1 MAQQKDTKTDIQKK
15 LMNNINYKY
24 CRILDRPKTG
34 IIYEDRIWEQ
44 WYTEDA
50 MKSEFPKMNQRDFMF
65 KCNADYS
72 EQVIINNRGKK
83 KYTVKQLE
91 VMVDKFSSILYYGY
105 NLRKGDIVCNIA
117 LSTPELV
124 ALKYACATIGV
135 ITCNLNFLDSNN
147 IVNGK
152 NVMLDEISLI
162 KPKIIFI
169 LDILEDKV
177 SSVLNMQECKRII
190 KVRLPLAYS
199 TPFYNSEHWK
209 IALLML
215 KNKKDNTSING
226 ILSFKEFLS
235 HYESNRKKVRSIYE
249 PNLPCN
255 IAFTSGTTGQNK
267 AVLISHDANNAL
279 AFQHKLANLGLRRG
293 AKHLALV
300 PPFLAFWDSDI
311 IHMALCMGVENILEL
326 NLSYE
331 NIPKYMVKY
340 LPQYGIWSQYLWDS
354 ILHLPKKDLKQVS
367 DNLDKA
373 VVGGERCEK
382 NQADSFYNLTNIVQ
396 EAGYGATE
404 VNTCFSFASPNCN
417 IVGSAG
423 IPLPFNNVK
432 IVDSEFN
439 DLTYNQCGRL
449 LISSPCLMLG
459 YFGRNDL
466 TSQSLYTDENGINW
480 YDTKDYAYVDD
491 NGCLF
496 VLDRDVPMVK
506 IKTDGN
512 TEMVNLLD
520 IVERIKENRCIKICK
535 LMEYKGKLILHTVID
550 EFYDITKADAIE
562 SIKHTITKTLP
573 EKYYPDVIRIL
584 DTFPR
589 TFVGK
594 VDYHKLNTDTEEL
607 FINNNFTRKLN
618 VVIE

>member
-1 MAQQKDTKTDIQKK
+1 MQEDIQKK

-177 SSVLNMQECKRII
+177 SSVLNMQECKSII

-226 ILSFKEFLS
+226 ILSFKEF
-235 HYESNRKKVRSIYE
+235 
-249 PNLPCN
+249 
-255 IAFTSGTTGQNK
+255 
-267 AVLISHDANNAL
+267 
-279 AFQHKLANLGLRRG
+279 
-293 AKHLALV
+293 
-300 PPFLAFWDSDI
+300 
-311 IHMALCMGVENILEL
+311 
-326 NLSYE
+326 
-331 NIPKYMVKY
+331 
-340 LPQYGIWSQYLWDS
+340 
-354 ILHLPKKDLKQVS
+354 
-367 DNLDKA
+367 
-373 VVGGERCEK
+373 
-382 NQADSFYNLTNIVQ
+382 
-396 EAGYGATE
+396 
-404 VNTCFSFASPNCN
+404 
-417 IVGSAG
+417 
-423 IPLPFNNVK
+423 
-432 IVDSEFN
+432 
-439 DLTYNQCGRL
+439 
-449 LISSPCLMLG
+449 
-459 YFGRNDL
+459 
-466 TSQSLYTDENGINW
+466 
-480 YDTKDYAYVDD
+480 
-491 NGCLF
+491 
-496 VLDRDVPMVK
+496 
-506 IKTDGN
+506 
-512 TEMVNLLD
+512 
-520 IVERIKENRCIKICK
+520 
-535 LMEYKGKLILHTVID
+535 
-550 EFYDITKADAIE
+550 
-562 SIKHTITKTLP
+562 
-573 EKYYPDVIRIL
+573 
-584 DTFPR
+584 
-589 TFVGK
+589 
-594 VDYHKLNTDTEEL
+594 
-607 FINNNFTRKLN
+607 
-618 VVIE
+618 